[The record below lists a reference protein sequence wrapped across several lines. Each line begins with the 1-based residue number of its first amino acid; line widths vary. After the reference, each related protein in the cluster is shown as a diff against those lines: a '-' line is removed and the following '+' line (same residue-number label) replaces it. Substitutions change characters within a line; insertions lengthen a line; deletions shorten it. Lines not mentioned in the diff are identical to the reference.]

1 MGLCA
6 LPDITAGLHYR
17 GMSKT
22 RAEHLLEQEEAAQGQ
37 DLFRAPGA
45 AHLAEEAQD
54 QAEASGWISD
64 DAVDWPAVET
74 KDQVARR
81 RRDLYEA
88 MRRLEAAVAR
98 PSGLADWRIEIEA
111 ALTDLD
117 RSLQDH
123 IAQIEGPDG
132 LFVEIL
138 NQAPHL
144 EPIVET
150 LRKEHRGLA
159 EACHDALGRAADW
172 SPQRLRRRVNVLVVR
187 LALHRQTGAELLFDA
202 YNVDI
207 AGGD

>member
-1 MGLCA
+1 
-6 LPDITAGLHYR
+6 
-17 GMSKT
+17 MSKT
-22 RAEHLLEQEEAAQGQ
+22 RAEHLLDQEEAAQGQ

-45 AHLAEEAQD
+45 EHLVEQAKD

-64 DAVDWPAVET
+64 DDVDWPGDET
-74 KDQVARR
+74 KAGVARR

-88 MRRLEAAVAR
+88 MRRLEVAVAR

-117 RSLQDH
+117 RSLFDH
-123 IAQIEGPDG
+123 IAQIEASDG

-138 NQAPHL
+138 SQATHL

-150 LRKEHRGLA
+150 LRKEHRGMA
-159 EACHDALGRAADW
+159 EACHEAVGRAADW
-172 SPQRLRRRVNVLVVR
+172 APQRLRRRVNALLVR

-207 AGGD
+207 AAGD

>member
-6 LPDITAGLHYR
+6 LPDLAGGLHHR

-22 RAEHLLEQEEAAQGQ
+22 RAEYLLEQEEAAQGQ
-37 DLFRAPGA
+37 DLFKAPGA
-45 AHLAEEAQD
+45 EHLVEQAQD
-54 QAEASGWISD
+54 QAEASGWVSD
-64 DAVDWPAVET
+64 DAVSWPAET
-74 KDQVARR
+74 KHHVARR

-88 MRRLEAAVAR
+88 MRRLEAALAR
-98 PSGLADWRIEIEA
+98 PSGLADWRIEIES

-117 RSLQDH
+117 RSLEDH
-123 IAQIEGPDG
+123 IAQIEGPEG
-132 LFVEIL
+132 VFLEIL

-144 EPIVET
+144 EPVVET
-150 LRKEHRGLA
+150 LRREHRGLA

-172 SPQRLRRRVNVLVVR
+172 SSQRLRRRVNLLLVR

-202 YNVDI
+202 YNVDT

>member
-1 MGLCA
+1 
-6 LPDITAGLHYR
+6 
-17 GMSKT
+17 MSNT
-22 RAEHLLEQEEAAQGQ
+22 RAEQLLEQEEAAQGH
-37 DLFRAPGA
+37 DLYRAPGA
-45 AHLAEEAQD
+45 AHLIEQAQD

-64 DAVDWPAVET
+64 DAVDWPGVEKKT
-74 KDQVARR
+74 GVARR

-111 ALTDLD
+111 ALTELD
-117 RSLQDH
+117 GSLKDH

-132 LFVEIL
+132 LFIEIL
-138 NQAPHL
+138 NQAAHL

-150 LRKEHRGLA
+150 LRKEHRGMA
-159 EACHDALGRAADW
+159 EACDDALGRAADW
-172 SPQRLRRRVNVLVVR
+172 APPRLRRRVNALLVR

-202 YNVDI
+202 YNVDT

>member
-1 MGLCA
+1 
-6 LPDITAGLHYR
+6 
-17 GMSKT
+17 MSKT
-22 RAEHLLEQEEAAQGQ
+22 RAEHLLDQEEAAQGQ
-37 DLFRAPGA
+37 DLVRAPGA
-45 AHLAEEAQD
+45 EHLVEQAKD

-64 DAVDWPAVET
+64 EAVDWPAVDT
-74 KDQVARR
+74 KAGVARR
-81 RRDLYEA
+81 RRDLYDA
-88 MRRLEAAVAR
+88 MRCLEAAVAR

-111 ALTDLD
+111 AVADLD
-117 RSLQDH
+117 GSLRDH

-150 LRKEHRGLA
+150 LRKEHRGMA
-159 EACHDALGRAADW
+159 EACNDALGRAADW
-172 SPQRLRRRVNVLVVR
+172 SPQRLRRRVNALLVR